1 MGSGS
6 TDWVRTRD
14 EIIIRA
20 LRIVGAVSM
29 GDTPSS
35 DAITEATEALNAIV
49 KQLQTR
55 GVRLWS
61 QDWVQKYVSNTDQ
74 CSTVG
79 TNYYCIR
86 DGSGNSARQPTSGSL
101 WRMYWKEGGA
111 SGASIDDE
119 VSYTCA
125 NIFYPASNVLDIDKM
140 FIRDG
145 EDDYELDKITVKEY
159 MQIPD
164 KYPSDRPTKF
174 CMEHGMT
181 AKVHLYP
188 VPDDY
193 RYVIYYLATTSLEDF
208 DSSGDLPDF
217 PVRYIEMLTWKLASR
232 MASEKRLTVAE
243 RLYIDQQADMYWR
256 ELITDDN
263 ENVDT
268 EFIKNAY

>member
-14 EIIIRA
+14 QILTRA

-35 DAITEATEALNAIV
+35 SAVTEASEALNAIV

-74 CSTVG
+74 CSAVG

-86 DGSGNSARQPTSGSL
+86 DGSGTSARMPTSGSL
-101 WRMYWKEGGA
+101 WTMYWKEGGA
-111 SGASIDDE
+111 SGASIDDTA
-119 VSYTCA
+119 SYTCA
-125 NIFYPASNVLDIDKM
+125 NIFYPASNVLDIEKM

-145 EDDYELDKITVKEY
+145 DADYELEKIPVNEY
-159 MQIPD
+159 MAIED
-164 KYPSDRPTKF
+164 KYPSDMPTKF

-181 AKVHLYP
+181 PKVHLYP

-193 RYVIYYLATTSLEDF
+193 KYVIYYLATTSLEDF
-208 DSSGDLPDF
+208 DSSGDIPDF
-217 PVRYIEMLTWKLASR
+217 PVRYIEMLTWMLASR
-232 MASEKRLTVAE
+232 LASEKRLTIGE
-243 RLYIDQQADMYWR
+243 REYIDGQADRYWR
-256 ELITDDN
+256 EIMTDDN
-263 ENVDT
+263 QNVDT
-268 EFIKNAY
+268 EYVNNAY